1 MITFL
6 IGLLIILGAFSLL
19 YILGIIPNLYSSTII
34 SYTSLEDVLERGA
47 KNLAIIIIVLIF
59 ILFIYMVGKLTFI

>member
-6 IGLLIILGAFSLL
+6 IGLLVILSAFVLL